1 LIAKFLR
8 SPHLSGLIPANVP
21 TERELSLSIT
31 EFIMDIKNLKVGTR
45 LGLGFGAVLLT
56 LALMLGLS
64 IYSQGKLAGNA
75 DDIVTVTYPKVLQ
88 AQVIMNHNNK
98 IARSL
103 RNALL
108 IQDEAKAAKEMS
120 VVMEKRK
127 AIDDA
132 MKKLDGMIKSG
143 VGRELFQA
151 VESTSKPYDASLEEV
166 MRLRRAGDRDGAVN
180 EMLGKMRGLQLT
192 YMDAIDKLIEHQ
204 NACMERA
211 RQDAEDT
218 YAHSRNLA
226 IALGLAS
233 LALGVALAWLISR
246 QLLRQ
251 LGGEPTEVASIAG
264 KIAGGDLAVPIALR
278 SGDQHSLLFAIQGM
292 RDSLADIVGQVRS
305 GADSIVTAAT
315 EIASGNMD
323 LSSRT
328 EQQAGSLEETASSME
343 ELTATVKQN
352 TENTR
357 QANMLA
363 QSASDIAVQGGT
375 VVSDVVRTMDA
386 INASAKKIVDIIG
399 VIDGIAFQTNI
410 LALNAAV
417 EAARAGEQGRGFA
430 VVASE
435 VRVLAQRSA
444 EAAKEIK
451 KLIADSVDKVGAGT
465 QLVGEAGATMDK
477 IVAAV
482 QSVTAIMSEISTAN
496 NEQEAG
502 IEQINHA
509 IAEMDTVT
517 QQNAALVEEAAA
529 AAEAQ
534 QDQAYQLVQ
543 LVGVFK
549 LASDQQAG
557 DDYAASAR
565 ANNANSANSAA
576 NTRNPRQPARLS
588 LVPSRSGGGLAAA

>member
-1 LIAKFLR
+1 MKL
-8 SPHLSGLIPANVP
+8 H
-21 TERELSLSIT
+21 
-31 EFIMDIKNLKVGTR
+31 NLKVGTR
-45 LGLGFGAVLLT
+45 LGLGFGAVLLM
-56 LALMLGLS
+56 LAISTGLS
-64 IYSQGKLAGNA
+64 LYSQSELARSS
-75 DDIVTVTYPKVLQ
+75 DEIVTETYPKVLQ
-88 AQVIMNHNNK
+88 AQLIMNHNNK

-108 IQDEAKAAKEMS
+108 IHDDAKAEKELT
-120 VVMEKRK
+120 VVAEKRK
-127 AIDDA
+127 EINEA
-132 MKKLDGMIKSG
+132 MTKLSETVKSAKG
-143 VGRELFQA
+143 QEFFQA
-151 VESTSKPYDASLEEV
+151 MQAARTPYNESLDEV
-166 MRLRRAGDRDGAVN
+166 MRLRREDNVDAAVD
-180 EMLGKMRGLQLT
+180 EMLGKMRGLQLA
-192 YMDAIDKLIEHQ
+192 YMGAIDAMIAHQ
-204 NACMERA
+204 SASMERA
-211 RQDAEDT
+211 RSDAEAT
-218 YAHSRNLA
+218 YVRSRNLA
-226 IALGLAS
+226 IILGAAS
-233 LALGVALAWLISR
+233 LALGAALAWLISR

-251 LGGEPTEVASIAG
+251 LGGEPTHVAAIAG
-264 KIAGGDLAVPIALR
+264 KIAGGDLAVPITLR
-278 SGDQHSLLFAIQGM
+278 GGDQHSLLFAIQGM

-352 TENTR
+352 TENAR
-357 QANMLA
+357 QANTLA
-363 QSASDIAVQGGT
+363 QNASDIAVQGGT
-375 VVSDVVRTMDA
+375 VVANVVQTMDA
-386 INASAKKIVDIIG
+386 INESAKKIVDIIG

-451 KLIADSVDKVGAGT
+451 HLIDDSVGKVGAGT
-465 QLVGEAGATMDK
+465 QLVGEAGATMEK

-482 QSVTAIMSEISTAN
+482 KSVTAIMSEISTAN
-496 NEQEAG
+496 HEQEAG

-534 QDQAYQLVQ
+534 QDQAQQLVQ

-549 LASDQQAG
+549 L
-557 DDYAASAR
+557 
-565 ANNANSANSAA
+565 
-576 NTRNPRQPARLS
+576 
-588 LVPSRSGGGLAAA
+588 SGGQASTASPAQLSSRRKPQKPQPTRHLTHRLAA

>member
-1 LIAKFLR
+1 
-8 SPHLSGLIPANVP
+8 
-21 TERELSLSIT
+21 
-31 EFIMDIKNLKVGTR
+31 MDIKNLKVGTR
-45 LGLGFGAVLLT
+45 LGLGFGVVLLL
-56 LALMLGLS
+56 LAITIGLS
-64 IYSQGKLAGNA
+64 IYSQGELADNT
-75 DDIVTVTYPKVLQ
+75 DDIVTETYPKVLQ
-88 AQVIMNHNNK
+88 AQLIMNHNNK
-98 IARSL
+98 IARAL

-108 IQDEAKAAKEMS
+108 IHDETKAAKEMS
-120 VVMEKRK
+120 VVMERRK
-127 AIDDA
+127 EIDVE
-132 MKKLDGMIKSG
+132 MKKLDQMVKSG
-143 VGRELFQA
+143 KGRDLFEA
-151 VESTSKPYDASLEEV
+151 MATTRKPYEASLDEV
-166 MRLRRAGDRDGAVN
+166 MRLRRANDVDGAVG
-180 EMLGKMRGLQLT
+180 EMLGKMRGLQLAN
-192 YMDAIDKLIEHQ
+192 MDAIDALIAHQ
-204 NACMERA
+204 SASMERA
-211 RQDAEDT
+211 RASAEETFKD
-218 YAHSRNLA
+218 SRNLS
-226 IALGLAS
+226 IGLGLLS
-233 LALGVALAWLISR
+233 LAIGAAMAWGITR
-246 QLLRQ
+246 QLLHQ
-251 LGGEPTEVASIAG
+251 LGGEPADVTVIAG
-264 KIAGGDLAVPIALR
+264 KIADGDLAVPIALR
-278 SGDQHSLLFAIQGM
+278 EGDQRSLLFAIQGM

-352 TENTR
+352 TENAR

-363 QSASDIAVQGGT
+363 KSASDIAQQGGE
-375 VVSDVVRTMDA
+375 VVSDVVKTMDA
-386 INASAKKIVDIIG
+386 INESARKIVDIIS

-435 VRVLAQRSA
+435 VRTLAQRSA
-444 EAAKEIK
+444 SAAKEIK
-451 KLIADSVDKVGAGT
+451 VLIDDSVSKVGAGT
-465 QLVGEAGATMDK
+465 ELVGEAGATMEK

-482 QSVTAIMSEISTAN
+482 QSVTAIMAEISVAN

-534 QDQAYQLVQ
+534 QDQAHQLVQ

-549 LASDQQAG
+549 LSTDSSIASV
-557 DDYAASAR
+557 SPLSR
-565 ANNANSANSAA
+565 
-576 NTRNPRQPARLS
+576 PQPQRLA
-588 LVPSRSGGGLAAA
+588 LAA

>member
-1 LIAKFLR
+1 MKF
-8 SPHLSGLIPANVP
+8 
-21 TERELSLSIT
+21 T
-31 EFIMDIKNLKVGTR
+31 DLKVSTR
-45 LGLGFGAVLLT
+45 LGLGFGAVLLM
-56 LALMLGLS
+56 LAVTIAQS
-64 IYSQGKLAGNA
+64 IYSQSQLSANTNE
-75 DDIVTVTYPKVLQ
+75 IVTVTYPKVQQ
-88 AQVIMNHNNK
+88 AQQIMNHNNK

-108 IQDEAKAAKEMS
+108 IRDDAKAAKELATI
-120 VVMEKRK
+120 MEKRK
-127 AIDDA
+127 ENDAA
-132 MKKLDGMIKSG
+132 MKKLDEMVQSG
-143 VGRELFQA
+143 AGQDLFDKMQA
-151 VESTSKPYDASLEEV
+151 ARKPFNDSLDDV
-166 MRLRRAGDRDGAVN
+166 MRLRREGDIDGAVA
-180 EMLGKMRGLQLT
+180 EMLGKMRGLQLA
-192 YMDAIDKLIEHQ
+192 YMEAIDALIAHQ
-204 NACMERA
+204 SGRMEQARA
-211 RQDAEDT
+211 EAEAT
-218 YAHSRNLA
+218 YHQSRNVA
-226 IALGLAS
+226 IALGLLS
-233 LALGVALAWLISR
+233 LALGAVLAGLISR
-246 QLLRQ
+246 QLLAQ
-251 LGGEPTEVASIAG
+251 LGGEPGAVAAIASQ
-264 KIAGGDLAVPIALR
+264 IAGGDLAVPITLR
-278 SGDQHSLLFAIQGM
+278 KGDQRSLLFAIQGM
-292 RDSLADIVGQVRS
+292 RDSLAEIVGQVRS

-315 EIASGNMD
+315 EIATGNMD

-357 QANMLA
+357 QANTLA
-363 QSASDIAVQGGT
+363 QNASEIAVQGGA
-375 VVSDVVRTMDA
+375 VVANVVETMGA
-386 INASAKKIVDIIG
+386 INESAKKIVDIIS

-430 VVASE
+430 VVATE

-451 KLIADSVDKVGAGT
+451 KLIDDSVGKVGTGT
-465 QLVGEAGATMDK
+465 QLVGEAGATMER

-496 NEQEAG
+496 HEQEAG

-534 QDQAYQLVQ
+534 QDQAQHLVQ

-549 LASDQQAG
+549 LAADRHAVPT
-557 DDYAASAR
+557 ASVGSLR
-565 ANNANSANSAA
+565 KK
-576 NTRNPRQPARLS
+576 PQLS
-588 LVPSRSGGGLAAA
+588 LVAARSNGRLAAA

>member
-1 LIAKFLR
+1 MKL
-8 SPHLSGLIPANVP
+8 N
-21 TERELSLSIT
+21 
-31 EFIMDIKNLKVGTR
+31 NLKVGTR
-45 LGLGFGAVLLT
+45 LGLGFGAVLLM
-56 LALMLGLS
+56 LAISTGLS
-64 IYSQGKLAGNA
+64 LYSQSELARSS
-75 DDIVTVTYPKVLQ
+75 DEIVTETYPKVQQ
-88 AQVIMNHNNK
+88 AQLIMNHNNK

-108 IQDEAKAAKEMS
+108 IHDDAKAEKELT
-120 VVMEKRK
+120 VITEKRK
-127 AIDDA
+127 ENTEA
-132 MKKLDGMIKSG
+132 MTKLGEMVKSAKG
-143 VGRELFQA
+143 QEFFQA
-151 VESTSKPYDASLEEV
+151 MQAARMPFNESLDEV
-166 MRLRRAGDRDGAVN
+166 MRLRREDNVDAAVD
-180 EMLGKMRGLQLT
+180 EMLGKMRGLQLA
-192 YMDAIDKLIEHQ
+192 YMGAIDAMIAHQ
-204 NACMERA
+204 SASMERA
-211 RQDAEDT
+211 RADAEAT
-218 YAHSRNLA
+218 YVRSRNLA
-226 IALGLAS
+226 IILGAAS
-233 LALGVALAWLISR
+233 LALGAALAWLISR

-251 LGGEPTEVASIAG
+251 LGGEPNHVAAIAG
-264 KIAGGDLAVPIALR
+264 KIAGGDLAVPITLR
-278 SGDQHSLLFAIQGM
+278 DGDQHSLLFAIQGM

-352 TENTR
+352 TENAR
-357 QANMLA
+357 QANTLA
-363 QSASDIAVQGGT
+363 QNASDIAVQGGA
-375 VVSDVVRTMDA
+375 VVANVVQTMDA
-386 INASAKKIVDIIG
+386 INESAKKIVDIIG

-451 KLIADSVDKVGAGT
+451 HLIDDSVGKVGAGT
-465 QLVGEAGATMDK
+465 LLVGEAGATMEK

-482 QSVTAIMSEISTAN
+482 KSVTAIMSEISTAN
-496 NEQEAG
+496 HEQEAG

-534 QDQAYQLVQ
+534 QDQAQQLVQ
-543 LVGVFK
+543 LVGIFK
-549 LASDQQAG
+549 LSGSQAS
-557 DDYAASAR
+557 AASPAQLSNR
-565 ANNANSANSAA
+565 RKPQKPQP
-576 NTRNPRQPARLS
+576 TRHLTHR
-588 LVPSRSGGGLAAA
+588 LAA

>member
-1 LIAKFLR
+1 MKL
-8 SPHLSGLIPANVP
+8 H
-21 TERELSLSIT
+21 
-31 EFIMDIKNLKVGTR
+31 NLKVGTR
-45 LGLGFGAVLLT
+45 LGLGFGAVLLM
-56 LALMLGLS
+56 LAISTGLS
-64 IYSQGKLAGNA
+64 LYSQSELARSS
-75 DDIVTVTYPKVLQ
+75 DEIVTETYPKVQQ
-88 AQVIMNHNNK
+88 AQLIMNHNNK

-108 IQDEAKAAKEMS
+108 IHDDAKAEKELT
-120 VVMEKRK
+120 VITEKRK
-127 AIDDA
+127 ENTEA
-132 MKKLDGMIKSG
+132 MTKLGEMVKSAKG
-143 VGRELFQA
+143 QEFFQA
-151 VESTSKPYDASLEEV
+151 MQAARTPFNESLDEV
-166 MRLRRAGDRDGAVN
+166 MRLRREDNVDAAVD
-180 EMLGKMRGLQLT
+180 EMLGKMRGLQLA
-192 YMDAIDKLIEHQ
+192 YMGAIDAMIAHQ
-204 NACMERA
+204 SASMDRA
-211 RQDAEDT
+211 RADAEAT
-218 YAHSRNLA
+218 YVRSRNLA
-226 IALGLAS
+226 IILGAAS
-233 LALGVALAWLISR
+233 LALGAALAWLISR

-251 LGGEPTEVASIAG
+251 LGGEPNHVASIAG
-264 KIAGGDLAVPIALR
+264 KIAGGDLAVPITLR
-278 SGDQHSLLFAIQGM
+278 DGDQHSLLFAIQGM

-352 TENTR
+352 TENAR
-357 QANMLA
+357 QANTLA
-363 QSASDIAVQGGT
+363 QNASDIAVQGGT
-375 VVSDVVRTMDA
+375 VVANVVQTMDA
-386 INASAKKIVDIIG
+386 INESAKKIVDIIG

-451 KLIADSVDKVGAGT
+451 HLIDDSVGKVGAGT
-465 QLVGEAGATMDK
+465 QLVGEAGATMEK

-482 QSVTAIMSEISTAN
+482 KSVTAIMSEISTAN
-496 NEQEAG
+496 HEQEAG

-534 QDQAYQLVQ
+534 QDQAQQLVQ

-549 LASDQQAG
+549 LSGSQ
-557 DDYAASAR
+557 ASA
-565 ANNANSANSAA
+565 AA
-576 NTRNPRQPARLS
+576 PAQLSSRRKPQKPQPTRHLTHR
-588 LVPSRSGGGLAAA
+588 LAA

>member
-1 LIAKFLR
+1 MTL
-8 SPHLSGLIPANVP
+8 N
-21 TERELSLSIT
+21 
-31 EFIMDIKNLKVGTR
+31 NLKVGTR
-45 LGLGFGAVLLT
+45 LGLGFGAVLLM
-56 LALMLGLS
+56 LAISTGLS
-64 IYSQGKLAGNA
+64 LYSQSELARSS
-75 DDIVTVTYPKVLQ
+75 DEIVTETYPKVQQ
-88 AQVIMNHNNK
+88 AQLIMNHNNK

-108 IQDEAKAAKEMS
+108 IRDDAKAEKELA
-120 VVMEKRK
+120 VIMEKRK
-127 AIDDA
+127 ENTEA
-132 MKKLDGMIKSG
+132 MSKLGEMVKSAKG
-143 VGRELFQA
+143 QEFFQA
-151 VESTSKPYDASLEEV
+151 MQAARVPFNESLDEV
-166 MRLRRAGDRDGAVN
+166 MRLRREDNVDAAVD
-180 EMLGKMRGLQLT
+180 EMLGKMRGLQLA
-192 YMDAIDKLIEHQ
+192 YMGAIDAMIAHQ
-204 NACMERA
+204 SASMERA
-211 RQDAEDT
+211 RADAEAT
-218 YAHSRNLA
+218 YVRSRNLA
-226 IALGLAS
+226 IILGAAS
-233 LALGVALAWLISR
+233 LALGAALAWLISR

-251 LGGEPTEVASIAG
+251 LGGEPNHVAAIAG
-264 KIAGGDLAVPIALR
+264 KIAGGDLAVPITLR
-278 SGDQHSLLFAIQGM
+278 GGDQHSLLFAIQGM

-352 TENTR
+352 TENAR
-357 QANMLA
+357 QANTLA
-363 QSASDIAVQGGT
+363 QNASDIAVQGGA
-375 VVSDVVRTMDA
+375 VVANVVQTMDA
-386 INASAKKIVDIIG
+386 INESAKKIVDIIG

-451 KLIADSVDKVGAGT
+451 HLIDDSVGKVGAGT
-465 QLVGEAGATMDK
+465 QLVGEAGATMEK

-482 QSVTAIMSEISTAN
+482 KSVTAIMSEISTAN
-496 NEQEAG
+496 HEQEAG

-534 QDQAYQLVQ
+534 QDQAQQLVQ

-549 LASDQQAG
+549 LSGGQ
-557 DDYAASAR
+557 ASA
-565 ANNANSANSAA
+565 SASAQLSSRRKPQKPQP
-576 NTRNPRQPARLS
+576 TRHLHR
-588 LVPSRSGGGLAAA
+588 LAA

>member
-1 LIAKFLR
+1 MKL
-8 SPHLSGLIPANVP
+8 N
-21 TERELSLSIT
+21 
-31 EFIMDIKNLKVGTR
+31 NLKVGVR
-45 LGLGFGAVLLT
+45 LGLGFGAVLLM
-56 LALMLGLS
+56 LAISIALS
-64 IYSQGKLAGNA
+64 IYSQAELAENTNE
-75 DDIVTVTYPKVLQ
+75 IVTVTYPKVQQ
-88 AQVIMNHNNK
+88 AQQIMNHNNK

-108 IQDEAKAAKEMS
+108 IRDDAKAAKELATI
-120 VVMEKRK
+120 MEKRK
-127 AIDDA
+127 ENDA
-132 MKKLDGMIKSG
+132 SMKKLDEMVQSG
-143 VGRELFQA
+143 KGQELFNAVQA
-151 VESTSKPYDASLEEV
+151 ARTPFNASLDEV
-166 MRLRRAGDRDGAVN
+166 MRLRREGDIDGAVT
-180 EMLGKMRGLQLT
+180 EMLGKMRALQLA
-192 YMDAIDKLIEHQ
+192 YMDAIDALIAHQ
-204 NACMERA
+204 SENMERA
-211 RQDAEDT
+211 RAEAEAT
-218 YAHSRNLA
+218 YHQSRNV
-226 IALGLAS
+226 ALGLGVLS
-233 LALGVALAWLISR
+233 MALGAMLAWLISR
-246 QLLRQ
+246 QLLSQ
-251 LGGEPTEVASIAG
+251 LGGEPGDVAAIARQ
-264 KIAGGDLAVPIALR
+264 IAGGDLAVPITLR
-278 SGDQHSLLFAIQGM
+278 QGDQHSLLFAIQGM
-292 RDSLADIVGQVRS
+292 RDSLAEIVGQVRS

-357 QANMLA
+357 QANTLA
-363 QSASDIAVQGGT
+363 QNASQIAVEGGA
-375 VVSDVVRTMDA
+375 VVANVVETMNA
-386 INASAKKIVDIIG
+386 INESAKKIVDIIG

-430 VVASE
+430 VVATE
-435 VRVLAQRSA
+435 VRTLAQRSA

-451 KLIADSVDKVGAGT
+451 KLIDDSVGKVGAGT
-465 QLVGEAGATMDK
+465 QLVGEAGATMER

-496 NEQEAG
+496 HEQEAG

-534 QDQAYQLVQ
+534 QDQAQHLVQ

-549 LASDQQAG
+549 LASG
-557 DDYAASAR
+557 PAAVHSASR
-565 ANNANSANSAA
+565 SSQ
-576 NTRNPRQPARLS
+576 RNKPQLS
-588 LVPSRSGGGLAAA
+588 LVPARRISRLAA

>member
-1 LIAKFLR
+1 MKL
-8 SPHLSGLIPANVP
+8 N
-21 TERELSLSIT
+21 
-31 EFIMDIKNLKVGTR
+31 NLKVGVR
-45 LGLGFGAVLLT
+45 LGLGFGAVLLM
-56 LALMLGLS
+56 LAITIALS
-64 IYSQGKLAGNA
+64 IYSQAELADNTNE
-75 DDIVTVTYPKVLQ
+75 IVTVTYPKVQQ
-88 AQVIMNHNNK
+88 AQQIMNHNNK

-108 IQDEAKAAKEMS
+108 IRDDAKAARELATI
-120 VVMEKRK
+120 MEKRK
-127 AIDDA
+127 ENDA
-132 MKKLDGMIKSG
+132 SMKKLDEMVQSG
-143 VGRELFQA
+143 KGQELFNAVQA
-151 VESTSKPYDASLEEV
+151 ARTPFNASLDEV
-166 MRLRRAGDRDGAVN
+166 MRLRREGDIDGAVN
-180 EMLGKMRGLQLT
+180 EMLGKMRALQLA
-192 YMDAIDKLIEHQ
+192 YMDAIDALIAHQ
-204 NACMERA
+204 SENMERA
-211 RQDAEDT
+211 RAEAEAT
-218 YAHSRNLA
+218 YHQSRNVALGLGMLS
-226 IALGLAS
+226 IALGA
-233 LALGVALAWLISR
+233 VLAWLISR
-246 QLLRQ
+246 QLLSQ
-251 LGGEPTEVASIAG
+251 LGGEPGEVAAIARQ
-264 KIAGGDLAVPIALR
+264 IAGGDLAAPIALR
-278 SGDQHSLLFAIQGM
+278 QGDQRSLLFAIQGM
-292 RDSLADIVGQVRS
+292 RDSLAEIVGQVRS

-357 QANMLA
+357 QANTLA
-363 QSASDIAVQGGT
+363 QNASQIAVEGGA
-375 VVSDVVRTMDA
+375 VVANVVETMEA
-386 INASAKKIVDIIG
+386 INESAKKIVDIIG

-430 VVASE
+430 VVATE
-435 VRVLAQRSA
+435 VRTLAQRSA

-451 KLIADSVDKVGAGT
+451 KLIDDSVGKVGAGT
-465 QLVGEAGATMDK
+465 QLVGEAGATMER

-496 NEQEAG
+496 HEQEAG

-534 QDQAYQLVQ
+534 QDQAQHLVQ

-549 LASDQQAG
+549 LASGPAHAG
-557 DDYAASAR
+557 AHNASMTSQR
-565 ANNANSANSAA
+565 KK
-576 NTRNPRQPARLS
+576 PQLS
-588 LVPSRSGGGLAAA
+588 LVAARGNHRLAAA

>member
-1 LIAKFLR
+1 MKL
-8 SPHLSGLIPANVP
+8 N
-21 TERELSLSIT
+21 
-31 EFIMDIKNLKVGTR
+31 NLKVGTQ
-45 LGLGFGAVLLT
+45 LGLGFGAVLVM
-56 LALMLGLS
+56 LAITIGQS
-64 IYSQGKLAGNA
+64 IYSQSELAENTN
-75 DDIVTVTYPKVLQ
+75 DIVNVTYPKVLQ
-88 AQVIMNHNNK
+88 AQTIMNHNNK

-108 IQDEAKAAKEMS
+108 IRDDAKAAKEMA
-120 VVMEKRK
+120 VIMEKRK
-127 AIDDA
+127 ENDTA
-132 MKKLDGMIKSG
+132 MKKLDEMVQSSK
-143 VGRELFQA
+143 GRELFDAVQA
-151 VESTSKPYDASLEEV
+151 ARTPFNASLDEV
-166 MRLRRAGDRDGAVN
+166 MRLRREGDIDGAID
-180 EMLGKMRGLQLT
+180 EMLGKMRGLQLA
-192 YMDAIDKLIEHQ
+192 YMGAIDTLIAHQ
-204 NACMERA
+204 NANMEQARA
-211 RQDAEDT
+211 SAEAT
-218 YAHSRNLA
+218 YVQSRNLA
-226 IALGLAS
+226 ILLGLAA
-233 LALGVALAWLISR
+233 LALGAGLAWLISR

-251 LGGEPTEVASIAG
+251 LGGEPNDVAAIAG
-264 KIAGGDLAVPIALR
+264 KIAGGDLAVPITLR
-278 SGDQHSLLFAIQGM
+278 SGDQRSLLFAIQGM
-292 RDSLADIVGQVRS
+292 RDSLSDIVGQVRS

-352 TENTR
+352 TENAR
-357 QANMLA
+357 QANTLA
-363 QSASDIAVQGGT
+363 QNASDIAVQGGA
-375 VVSDVVRTMDA
+375 VVANVVQTMDA
-386 INASAKKIVDIIG
+386 INESAKKIVDIIG

-435 VRVLAQRSA
+435 VRTLAQRSA

-451 KLIADSVDKVGAGT
+451 KLIDDSVGKVGAGT
-465 QLVGEAGATMDK
+465 QLVSEAGATMEK

-534 QDQAYQLVQ
+534 QDQAHQLVQ

-549 LASDQQAG
+549 LASDQSHQATAP
-557 DDYAASAR
+557 AAPAGQRKR
-565 ANNANSANSAA
+565 A
-576 NTRNPRQPARLS
+576 QLS
-588 LVPSRSGGGLAAA
+588 LVAPRRRGGLAAA

>member
-1 LIAKFLR
+1 MKL
-8 SPHLSGLIPANVP
+8 
-21 TERELSLSIT
+21 
-31 EFIMDIKNLKVGTR
+31 DNLKVGTR
-45 LGLGFGAVLLT
+45 LGLGFGALL
-56 LALMLGLS
+56 LMLAITIAVS
-64 IYSQGKLAGNA
+64 IYSQAELADNT
-75 DDIVTVTYPKVLQ
+75 DDIVTETYPKVLQ
-88 AQVIMNHNNK
+88 AQLIMNHNNK

-108 IQDEAKAAKEMS
+108 IKDEAKAAKELS
-120 VVMEKRK
+120 VVLEKRK
-127 AIDDA
+127 ENSEA
-132 MKKLDGMIKSG
+132 MKKLGEMVKSG
-143 VGRELFQA
+143 KGVELFQA
-151 VESTSKPYDASLEEV
+151 VQAARTPFNESLDEV
-166 MRLRRAGDRDGAVN
+166 MRLRREGDIDGAVS
-180 EMLGKMRGLQLT
+180 EMLGKMRGLQLA
-192 YMDAIDKLIEHQ
+192 YMDAIDALIAHQ
-204 NACMERA
+204 SANMESARA
-211 RQDAEDT
+211 SAEAT
-218 YAHSRNLA
+218 YHQSRNLA
-226 IALGLAS
+226 IALGLSALVLGAS
-233 LALGVALAWLISR
+233 LAWLISR

-251 LGGEPTEVASIAG
+251 LGGEPNDVAAIAG
-264 KIAGGDLAVPIALR
+264 QIAGGDLAVPITLR
-278 SGDQHSLLFAIQGM
+278 SGDQRSLLFAIQGM

-323 LSSRT
+323 LSTRT

-352 TENTR
+352 TENAR
-357 QANMLA
+357 QANTLA
-363 QSASDIAVQGGT
+363 QNASDIAVEGGA
-375 VVSDVVRTMDA
+375 VVADVVHTMDA
-386 INASAKKIVDIIG
+386 INESAKKIVDIIS

-451 KLIADSVDKVGAGT
+451 KLIDDSVGKVDAGT
-465 QLVGEAGATMDK
+465 QLVGQAGATMEK

-482 QSVTAIMSEISTAN
+482 QSVTAIMAEISTAN

-534 QDQAYQLVQ
+534 QDQAHQLVQ

-549 LASDQQAG
+549 LSSEQPQQA
-557 DDYAASAR
+557 AA
-565 ANNANSANSAA
+565 AA
-576 NTRNPRQPARLS
+576 VQGSQRRQPQLA
-588 LVPSRSGGGLAAA
+588 LVPPRGHRHLAAA